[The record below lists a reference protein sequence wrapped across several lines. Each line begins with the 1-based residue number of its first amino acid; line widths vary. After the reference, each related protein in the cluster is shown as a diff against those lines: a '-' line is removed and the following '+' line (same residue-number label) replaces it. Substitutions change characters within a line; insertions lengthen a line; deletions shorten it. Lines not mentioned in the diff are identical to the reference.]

1 MPEVHDSTPAL
12 STPSPRRARLQSRPD
27 PRLGRQTLRRNKEE
41 PRVRVEIDRLPDR
54 TGRPVH
60 RQAGRIEGASP
71 ATRRPRSS
79 VALPDLRQKLR
90 ACALVAAKN
99 PQHARG
105 QGLGSLLLD
114 PAHLEAKVTAFNDDT
129 NSARVDSSVDCLR
142 NLARHPLLHLKPA
155 GVGVHQA
162 GQLAQAH
169 DPAIGHIAN
178 VHAPK
183 ERKQMVL
190 TQTVERDVLDHD
202 HVVVAVKGE
211 ERITH
216 DGRGIGGIAL
226 SEVAKG
232 FSDSGWSVNETLA
245 IWILAQL
252 LEQGRNGF
260 GELVTGSER

>member
-1 MPEVHDSTPAL
+1 MPEVRGSTPAS

-27 PRLGRQTLRRNKEE
+27 PRLARQTLRRSRGER
-41 PRVRVEIDRLPDR
+41 RVRVEIDRLPDR

-60 RQAGRIEGASP
+60 RQAGRIEGTSP

-79 VALPDLRQKLR
+79 VALPDVRQKLR
-90 ACALVAAKN
+90 PCALVAAKN

-105 QGLGSLLLD
+105 QGLGSLLPD
-114 PAHLEAKVTAFNDDT
+114 PAHLEAEVTALDDDT
-129 NSARVDSSVDCLR
+129 NSARVDRSVDCLR
-142 NLARHPLLHLKPA
+142 NLARHPLLHLKAA
-155 GVGVHQA
+155 GVSIHQP

-169 DPAIGHIAN
+169 HPAVGHIAN
-178 VHAPK
+178 VHAP
-183 ERKQMVL
+183 EEGKQMVL
-190 TQTVERDVLDHD
+190 TQTEEGDVLDHD
-202 HVVVAVKGE
+202 HVVVAVKGD

-252 LEQGRNGF
+252 LEQGGNDF
-260 GELVTGSER
+260 GEL